1 MSDERSKRKEQA
13 WEGEARLTRSMP
25 SRADAYVRFMR
36 EKMEKA
42 GCAVHPE
49 FFHVEMCD
57 IKVGGGFRPEDG
69 IVVCANHLHTQE
81 DVDHAVT
88 HELIHAYDHCRAKT
102 LDWNNCL
109 HHACSEIRAATLSG
123 DCAFKQEL
131 LRGNFGINKQ
141 FQNCVKRRA
150 LLSVNM
156 NQACT
161 GERAEHAVE
170 EAFQKCFKYSEPF
183 DRIP

>member
-1 MSDERSKRKEQA
+1 M
-13 WEGEARLTRSMP
+13 
-25 SRADAYVRFMR
+25 ADAYVRFMR

-131 LRGNFGINKQ
+131 LRGNFGFNKQ
-141 FQNCVKRRA
+141 LQTCVKRRA

-161 GERAEHAVE
+161 GEKAEHAVE